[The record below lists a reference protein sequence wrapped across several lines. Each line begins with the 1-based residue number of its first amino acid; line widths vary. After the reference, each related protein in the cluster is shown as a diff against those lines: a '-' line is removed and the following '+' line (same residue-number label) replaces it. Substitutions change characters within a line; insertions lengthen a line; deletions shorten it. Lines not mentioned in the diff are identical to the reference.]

1 MLVPILTIFEP
12 YFMKNWSRRWV
23 LLVKSTLEE
32 PENHG
37 NLENHDI
44 GESRYPLKVIAA
56 VRLWY
61 GMLSTNM
68 EPNRRGLTF
77 VIESRLGDLA
87 CLEISGLL
95 KIDQNQLFW
104 VVLEHFPN
112 FSDAPAAL
120 IVAESQKSTH
130 RDPRSY
136 TYFEIVSGP
145 GPSRQLLGGNGAIYW
160 LIPNLGPP
168 SSRIPQ

>member
-23 LLVKSTLEE
+23 FLVKSTLEE
-32 PENHG
+32 PENHE
-37 NLENHDI
+37 NHENHDL

-56 VRLWY
+56 VRLWS

-68 EPNRRGLTF
+68 EPNRSGLTF

-95 KIDQNQLFW
+95 KINQKQLFW
-104 VVLEHFPN
+104 VVLERSSN
-112 FSDAPAAL
+112 F
-120 IVAESQKSTH
+120 
-130 RDPRSY
+130 
-136 TYFEIVSGP
+136 
-145 GPSRQLLGGNGAIYW
+145 QLL
-160 LIPNLGPP
+160 LLH
-168 SSRIPQ
+168 R